1 MWLLQR
7 LDVTNCSSKCM
18 LDVRT
23 HAVTARSLQRDLQTA
38 SIVTYLTNQSEK
50 VCGLPW
56 IITFTWISWRL
67 IPVTEARRIKPV
79 WISGTSAKCYILII
93 FLRFF
98 VIFFYFLKGGVG
110 IFDEFRFSVNFNF
123 RRILMNRHRGERFVD
138 VKERQDNLHSG
149 VSVNRMSA
157 LKYTSLTGL

>member
-1 MWLLQR
+1 
-7 LDVTNCSSKCM
+7 M

-38 SIVTYLTNQSEK
+38 SIVTYLNNQSEK

-98 VIFFYFLKGGVG
+98 VFFFFIFWKEGLGFLMS
-110 IFDEFRFSVNFNF
+110 FDSVL
-123 RRILMNRHRGERFVD
+123 ISTLDASLWTDIYRGERFVD

>member
-98 VIFFYFLKGGVG
+98 VFFFYFLKGGVG

>member
-98 VIFFYFLKGGVG
+98 VFFFYFLKGGVG

-123 RRILMNRHRGERFVD
+123 RRILMNRHREERFVD